1 MAVTTTTS
9 TGAEPTAPAGVES
22 EATPRER
29 FVHLAAG
36 LSVAAALIH
45 VAAAPSHSR
54 GYWLF
59 VTLFLLTAVAQL
71 AWGMAVWGRSG
82 DRRLLL
88 AGIVLNLGIVGFW
101 VLSRTAGLPF
111 GPDAGEPVTIH
122 VHDVFA
128 TTNELAI
135 AFAAGLA
142 LSRDEARIAR
152 YAYLIVPLW
161 TLVAFS
167 AITAMLGPHPG

>member
-1 MAVTTTTS
+1 MTTTAS
-9 TGAEPTAPAGVES
+9 TGGGPAAPVGVEA

-59 VTLFLLTAVAQL
+59 AVLFLLTGFAQL
-71 AWGMAVWGRSG
+71 AWGMAVWSRPE

-88 AGIVLNLGIVGFW
+88 AGIVFSLGIVGFW

-111 GPDAGEPVTIH
+111 GPDSGEPAVIH

-142 LSRDEARIAR
+142 LSRDESRIAR